1 MGKKS
6 KGKKKKKPPASQSGV
21 AGKGAQ
27 RPEHA
32 ADYGHGP
39 AVYRSASPVI
49 PVDRNVSGSK
59 PVLTGESGGFTE
71 MDRSRL
77 VQANLET
84 PAPGEHVMGKGT
96 LDRDRLHPSLRDLP
110 DDAEISVIMAPGDEE
125 PPAHAGEY
133 LGTLEQPYR
142 TPEGD
147 TVPAGYRIYR
157 KQGLVTVSEKSDVT
171 THYKVDDLLDLD
183 EERRRERNHGL
194 AAELAGRDVPGAARS
209 PLSVKL
215 NAMRPPGRDVLPFT
229 NTALNREG
237 QRLEVSSSGSPLP
250 DWFEV
255 REPAPPQIHHMRA
268 GDVLDVHSRLA
279 ETMARPPA
287 ALLEFF
293 DAFVTDTM
301 EKAGARGGDWE
312 KVNRW
317 AGMFWPAQTAV
328 EWCGILAH
336 QLKTA
341 RTYQVTAPMVDKV
354 TELYH
359 EGDRSITHIEH
370 DDLPWPAGFAYLDK
384 PSTLTDP
391 RGNVIYNRA
400 YSWDTVYIPYRE
412 DRLPGVRVI
421 SWSHPGDQDAY
432 WTEDAREMMNRY
444 GGLGLGNTVVFP
456 FRERLYTQTDPD
468 LPPQDS
474 APRWLRCLWQTLES
488 VIGTTRKAPPDE
500 IGRHARR
507 RAARSLV
514 HGEVSVVLLRRSM
527 TIPEPG
533 TGIPQS
539 FPPRHD
545 FRWPVDEF
553 WRHVRRDEAWEEANP
568 ETGDDGRP
576 RRHHAVPDTSRTR
589 CAICG
594 AKVSHVASFIK
605 GPPGLPIRQRKQLY
619 RLAR

>member
-6 KGKKKKKPPASQSGV
+6 KGKQRKPPGNQSGYTGRGDRIDQGPV
-21 AGKGAQ
+21 VY
-27 RPEHA
+27 R
-32 ADYGHGP
+32 GP
-39 AVYRSASPVI
+39 AEGAPV
-49 PVDRNVSGSK
+49 
-59 PVLTGESGGFTE
+59 
-71 MDRSRL
+71 RL

-84 PAPGEHVMGKGT
+84 PAPGEHVMSKGR
-96 LDRDRLHPSLRDLP
+96 LDRSRLHPLLRDEP
-110 DDAEISVIMAPGDEE
+110 DDATVRVIMAPGDED

-133 LGTLEQPYR
+133 LGTLERPYQA
-142 TPEGD
+142 PEGD
-147 TVPAGYRIYR
+147 VVPAGYRVYR
-157 KQGLVTVSEKSDVT
+157 NLRPDPETGGTKAMPGFIDVT
-171 THYKVDDLLDLD
+171 SDAPPTYHQMDDLL
-183 EERRRERNHGL
+183 EEAKRRERNYGL
-194 AAELAGRDVPGAARS
+194 AAELAGRDTPGAAGS
-209 PLSVKL
+209 PLTVKL
-215 NAMRPPGRDVLPFT
+215 GAMRRPP
-229 NTALNREG
+229 AG
-237 QRLEVSSSGSPLP
+237 QRLEVSSSGDPLP

-255 REPAPPQIHHMRA
+255 REPAEPQVHLMRA

-301 EKAGARGGDWE
+301 AKAGARGGDWE
-312 KVNRW
+312 KVNKW
-317 AGMFWPAQTAV
+317 AGMFWPAQTAA
-328 EWCGILAH
+328 EWCGILAR
-336 QLKTA
+336 QLRTA

-359 EGDRSITHIEH
+359 EGDRNITYIEH

-384 PSTLTDP
+384 PNALTDP

-400 YSWDTVYIPYRE
+400 YSWDTVYIPYR
-412 DRLPGVRVI
+412 DTRLPGVRVV

-432 WTEDAREMMNRY
+432 WTEAAREMMNRY
-444 GGLGLGNTVVFP
+444 GGLGLGNTIVFP
-456 FRERLYTQTDPD
+456 FRERIYTQTQPG

-488 VIGTTRKAPPDE
+488 VIGVTRRAPADE
-500 IGRHARR
+500 VGRHARR

-514 HGEVSVVLLRRSM
+514 HGEVNVVLLRRSM
-527 TIPEPG
+527 TVSEPG

-553 WRHVRRDEAWEEANP
+553 WRHARRDEAWEADNP
-568 ETGDDGRP
+568 ETGEDGKP

-594 AKVSHVASFIK
+594 AKVSHVASFLK